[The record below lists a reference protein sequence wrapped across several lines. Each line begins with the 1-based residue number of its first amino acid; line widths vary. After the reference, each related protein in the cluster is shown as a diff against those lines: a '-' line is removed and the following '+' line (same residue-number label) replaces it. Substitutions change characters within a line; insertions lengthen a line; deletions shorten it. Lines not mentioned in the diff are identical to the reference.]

1 MDRLLYI
8 AMSGA
13 NAAMTAQAVNAHN
26 LANASTTGFKAD
38 MAMFGKAQVV
48 GPGHS
53 SRTFVQLEGTHADM
67 VAGTTQTTGRELDVS
82 VNGRGWIAV
91 QAPDGGEAYTRRGDL
106 RLDEFGLLTN
116 GAGMPVLGN
125 AGPIAVPP
133 NAKLEIG
140 GDGTIS
146 VLPIGQNPNTLA
158 VVDRIKLVT
167 LDEANL
173 AKDADGMLRTA
184 DGEPTPPDASVRVVS
199 GSLETSNVNAIES
212 MVRMIELARSFEAQV
227 KMMKTAEE
235 NDRNSSQIMRMS

>member
-53 SRTFVQLEGTHADM
+53 SRTFVQLEGTRADM